1 MPQPKEPEKTKL
13 ILTLLPGISF
23 AAALLCPLGLIFL
36 NNKGQFTLNTSTALL
51 LFLFLLGIITLLFA
65 APLALC
71 RKRPAV
77 YSVLNAVFLS
87 LAVTIILHQQFWT
100 EIFPKEIFDRSFS
113 QDTIF
118 LTVFHL
124 ILLLAPIAVAIR
136 FREPVL
142 KRTGK
147 ITAVIVLLVL
157 TILAGPVFSK
167 PAAEDYD
174 FKQYA
179 IQENDKFT
187 VASDRNIIIVV
198 VDCMGERII
207 KEVLRKF
214 PEMQQVL
221 KDFTCF
227 DNMAS
232 PLPRTMYAVPAM
244 LTGINFPEENGEAAQ
259 DADHAKYLS
268 TVFKTE
274 KALFTLCRKQ
284 GWRREGYP
292 YMVQT
297 LSYSPESIDNS
308 MEINNEVK
316 KQSVMKILD
325 TALDK
330 YTPFYLKNLLKEY
343 YYIATDQFVQPA
355 QEVNQTPEDV
365 FDRVFFR
372 RLNQEFKVGRYARG
386 LKYYHLQ
393 GAHEAIRTDEKL
405 AMNPHTL
412 KYRQLRGSLKNV
424 EVLLQK
430 LKKAGLYDRAAIIV
444 TGDHSERYTPE
455 IAAFIKRPGES
466 HDHLVFNSIP
476 CQVSDLCGTI
486 SRIGGLDSEA
496 ASLFDRPPRQGSLNR
511 IRGSLAAMLDFPG
524 WQPAGKALGA
534 SEVLEEIP
542 IILDHDNLIIDM
554 GTLRLAG
561 LKSIVMTAENLETGK
576 ICRTG
581 MDMPRTANYT
591 RSSLSGFP
599 DGIYRICVSATR
611 ANNDPEGPKLTDL
624 TWIVPQFL
632 IVRNGKMKLADNPDR
647 LKPEML
653 RIGQELLLKPM
664 TLYPQLVFPENWK
677 SANTALT
684 LMENESFGIR
694 APAGRTGLTLEILIR
709 RVPAQEGDLSIFV
722 NDEKVDKVRLTENV
736 DAVIPVPVPNG
747 TGKTGGQVL
756 KIRFQFQSILRNREE
771 MKTNSYKLKKF
782 RLAESRQ

>member
-330 YTPFYLKNLLKEY
+330 YTPFYLKNILKEY

-372 RLNQEFKVGRYARG
+372 RLNQEFKVGQHARG